1 MTLGD
6 MITKALRKAGVIRE
20 NDSPSA
26 EQSRDAI
33 DTFNG
38 FMAQYDADGIDLG
51 DYPVTAVED
60 VLDIEREHEEAIK
73 AIFALILQI
82 DHGLSRDEGLT
93 ALAKRSD
100 KFLLRNTFVRPDPDL
115 NHTPLGRARNS
126 GSNILNG

>member
-20 NDSPSA
+20 NESPSA

-38 FMAQYDADGIDLG
+38 LMAQYDADGIDIG
-51 DYPVTAVED
+51 DYPVTVVGDE
-60 VLDIEREHEEAIK
+60 LDIEREHEEAVKIV
-73 AIFALILQI
+73 FALALQI
-82 DHGLSRDEGLT
+82 DHRLGIDEGL
-93 ALAKRSD
+93 LAFAQRSE